1 MKKLV
6 LLVFAVVATAAF
18 AGVVEPF
25 KQFTQADFTD
35 YDKPGQNWD
44 TAKMFTLSVKG
55 GSDVWLS
62 NYVSS
67 WYYPKP
73 LIDLHGNI
81 FDMGSD
87 QKYGYIFKNDLTSDT
102 LANGSYDNLIHW
114 SNGDTNK
121 ITYTYDENPAITNTA
136 TGYFLDYFKDD
147 AEIYL
152 VMTTIPEDGID
163 TVDTYQ
169 YVQDTRDEIP
179 DDNTLMQSRQHNTED
194 LAGNVRVNF
203 GIDNGA
209 YGDGIGIAREFV
221 AVYDDTA
228 IDRHI
233 TPAGGPL
240 PSLLLVGLLS
250 MGTVFGASRMKK
262 RS

>member
-25 KQFTQADFTD
+25 KQFTQADYHD
-35 YDKPGQNWD
+35 SVKPGQGWWASN
-44 TAKMFTLSVKG
+44 MFTLSVGG

-62 NYVSS
+62 NYVRS
-67 WYYPKP
+67 WYEP
-73 LIDLHGNI
+73 IADLHGNV
-81 FDMGSD
+81 FDMGAD
-87 QKYGYIFKNDLTSDT
+87 QKYGYIFAKDLTSAALT
-102 LANGSYDNLIHW
+102 NGSYADKIHW
-114 SNGDTNK
+114 SNGNTTE
-121 ITYTYDENPAITNTA
+121 ITYTYDANPAITNTA
-136 TGYFLDYFKDD
+136 TGYFLDYFEND

-152 VMTTIPEDGID
+152 VMSTIPEDGID

-169 YVQDTRDEIP
+169 FVQDASNE
-179 DDNTLMQSRQHNTED
+179 TLMYSRQHNISD

-203 GIDNGA
+203 GIDNGT
-209 YGDGIGIAREFV
+209 YGDGEGIGREFV

-228 IDRHI
+228 FERYPV

-240 PSLLLVGLLS
+240 PSLLFVGLLS

>member
-1 MKKLV
+1 MKKFV
-6 LLVFAVVATAAF
+6 LLIFAVAAVAAF
-18 AGVVEPF
+18 AGVEEPF
-25 KQFTQADFTD
+25 KQFSQADYTD
-35 YDKPGQNWD
+35 YAKPGQGWWGSD
-44 TAKMFTLSVKG
+44 MFTLSVKG

-62 NYVSS
+62 NYVRS
-67 WYYPKP
+67 WFEPIP
-73 LIDLHGNI
+73 DLHGNVY
-81 FDMGSD
+81 DMGGD
-87 QKYGYIFKNDLTSDT
+87 QKYGYIFKSDLTSDT
-102 LANGSYDNLIHW
+102 LPNGSYSDKIHW

-121 ITYTYDENPAITNTA
+121 ITYFDDANPELTNTA

-152 VMTTIPEDGID
+152 VMTTIPEDGVD

-169 YVQDTRDEIP
+169 FVQDANNE
-179 DDNTLMQSRQHNTED
+179 TLMQSRQHNTND
-194 LAGNVRVNF
+194 LANNVRVNF
-203 GIDNGA
+203 GIDNGI

-228 IDRHI
+228 YLHHAGGA
-233 TPAGGPL
+233 AGGPL
-240 PSLLLVGLLS
+240 PSLLFVGLLS